1 MLFGKNLH
9 ITIIPSSSSKA
20 FKCSHLKKTI
30 QIYCSILICSY
41 VLIFPSHSPKNFKF
55 SKHLHNIYSG
65 NMYASDMCFGVQTPI
80 TQPSHDWKN
89 LFSLKLVI
97 NFLPCWNIS
106 YFTALCHFFWVEK
119 ENQKKTILFR
129 FYKMHA
135 HTQDI
140 YKQLHK

>member
-1 MLFGKNLH
+1 
-9 ITIIPSSSSKA
+9 
-20 FKCSHLKKTI
+20 
-30 QIYCSILICSY
+30 
-41 VLIFPSHSPKNFKF
+41 
-55 SKHLHNIYSG
+55 
-65 NMYASDMCFGVQTPI
+65 
-80 TQPSHDWKN
+80 
-89 LFSLKLVI
+89 LKLVI

-119 ENQKKTILFR
+119 ENKKKTILFR